1 MNYYRVQTKLPVSR
15 IINNGVKR
23 AIRERLLIILA
34 EEQRQ
39 QQFWHENVA
48 PRLNPTR
55 KKQVIREANKRIQAL
70 KIVIYMLTPF
80 YERTEDVPTFV
91 KKDGKN

>member
-23 AIRERLLIILA
+23 AIRERLLIILQ
-34 EEQRQ
+34 EEEKQ
-39 QQFWHENVA
+39 QQFWNDNVA
-48 PRLNPTR
+48 PRLNTTR
-55 KKQVIREANKRIQAL
+55 RKQVVREANKRIQAL

-80 YERTEDVPTFV
+80 YERTEDVPSIV
-91 KKDGKN
+91 RKASKS